1 MNICSLDKD
10 SFLVTGTLRE
20 NVDPDKIHSQDK
32 IIEGL
37 KHFDLAGQI
46 YKTIGS
52 NIISEMVAY
61 FLGEYSNE
69 SYIEPKTGN
78 LSRNVS
84 FRQGKNTN
92 QEENVILE
100 GNKRTEDLYKE
111 VLAKKVLA
119 AREMEGKD
127 GAKKPTKAAYN
138 RTNVE
143 AALVQRLLED
153 EPEKENLV
161 VRKSQKEENQKEK
174 KYYDPE
180 DQESVK
186 ELYLLLLR
194 QKVVKNGRH
203 IDGALKKIILA
214 TRVYLKDPEILLID
228 EDFMTVNQFKG
239 TTIYGKFWK
248 MDLTIVSILSEL
260 KNVLL
265 YDRIYILNQGSIIE
279 SGSPQ

>member
-1 MNICSLDKD
+1 
-10 SFLVTGTLRE
+10 
-20 NVDPDKIHSQDK
+20 
-32 IIEGL
+32 
-37 KHFDLAGQI
+37 
-46 YKTIGS
+46 
-52 NIISEMVAY
+52 MVAY

-69 SYIEPKTGN
+69 SYIEPKTGD

-84 FRQGKNTN
+84 FRVGKNKN
-92 QEENVILE
+92 QDENVIVE
-100 GNKRTEDLYKE
+100 GNKKTEEVYKE

-119 AREMEGKD
+119 AKEEEGKE
-127 GAKKPTKAAYN
+127 GSKKPKNAGYN

-153 EPEKENLV
+153 EPEKEQLV
-161 VRKSQKEENQKEK
+161 VRKSQKDENLKEK
-174 KYYDPE
+174 KFYDPE

-194 QKVVKNGRH
+194 QKIVKNGRH
-203 IDGALKKIILA
+203 IDGGVKKIVLA
-214 TRVYLKDPEILLID
+214 TRVFLKSPEILLID

-239 TTIYGKFWK
+239 TTIYGRFWK
-248 MDLTIVSILSEL
+248 MDATIVSILSDL

-265 YDRIYILNQGSIIE
+265 YDRVYILNQGSIIE